1 MGRVALG
8 VCLLFLLSAISRA
21 QNSPQDLQ
29 NQRDLP
35 QAGTETGETQ
45 RPAAKELYAKL
56 DPHYKEWLDEDVA
69 YIITPEERIRFL
81 RLLTNE
87 ERDRF
92 IEQFWQRRN
101 PDPNSPE
108 NVFKREHYRRL
119 VYADEYYSGDLPG
132 WKTDRGKI
140 YILFGSP
147 DRIDTD
153 TVSRARCHPQSASAE
168 ATDIYPSE
176 TWHYRQIADADLEFR
191 FADSMSNGDYTLCF
205 DPAEIHSDGTANAR
219 SLATAPENQNNGLRS
234 YFEVF
239 KPSPAD
245 FKDLEDIAASGAV
258 RDQLKFKYRF
268 DFIRVTAATV
278 LVPISIEIPKTQ
290 MTFVERNGVDSAK
303 MSVLGRITT
312 LTGRAVE
319 TFEGPIEEDVPAAI
333 IQRVR
338 ATDEVYQKQVLL
350 SPGFYAL
357 DLVLKDT
364 NSGKVGLVNT
374 RLAVPQFN
382 DGQLNASSLIL
393 ADQITP
399 VSPKDIG
406 PGEFA
411 IGDIR
416 VRPNMNR
423 SFSQNEEL
431 GIFLQI
437 YNLKLD
443 DETHKSDVSVRY
455 RVTPIE
461 NVSTQGSMGTEPSR
475 VPMLAGDISRD
486 TLSRGAA
493 EMTLEDKLPLGSL
506 PIGKYQLQIIVTDN
520 LGKKNITSTAVFAVQ
535 P

>member
-1 MGRVALG
+1 
-8 VCLLFLLSAISRA
+8 
-21 QNSPQDLQ
+21 
-29 NQRDLP
+29 
-35 QAGTETGETQ
+35 
-45 RPAAKELYAKL
+45 
-56 DPHYKEWLDEDVA
+56 
-69 YIITPEERIRFL
+69 
-81 RLLTNE
+81 
-87 ERDRF
+87 
-92 IEQFWQRRN
+92 
-101 PDPNSPE
+101 
-108 NVFKREHYRRL
+108 
-119 VYADEYYSGDLPG
+119 
-132 WKTDRGKI
+132 
-140 YILFGSP
+140 
-147 DRIDTD
+147 
-153 TVSRARCHPQSASAE
+153 
-168 ATDIYPSE
+168 
-176 TWHYRQIADADLEFR
+176 
-191 FADSMSNGDYTLCF
+191 
-205 DPAEIHSDGTANAR
+205 
-219 SLATAPENQNNGLRS
+219 
-234 YFEVF
+234 
-239 KPSPAD
+239 
-245 FKDLEDIAASGAV
+245 
-258 RDQLKFKYRF
+258 
-268 DFIRVTAATV
+268 
-278 LVPISIEIPKTQ
+278 
-290 MTFVERNGVDSAK
+290 
-303 MSVLGRITT
+303 LGRITT

-475 VPMLAGDISRD
+475 VPLLAGDISRD